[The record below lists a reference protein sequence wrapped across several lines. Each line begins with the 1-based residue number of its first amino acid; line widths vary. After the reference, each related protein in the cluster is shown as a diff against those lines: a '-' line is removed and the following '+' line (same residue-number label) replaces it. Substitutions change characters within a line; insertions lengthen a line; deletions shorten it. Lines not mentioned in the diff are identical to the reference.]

1 MLMICNVDFVGF
13 VGISFS
19 VDLVMT
25 CEDDNSSDG
34 VFLKEV
40 SCLLSVLR
48 RVECGCFVYCL
59 LSLLV
64 VRCAFCDVRCV
75 L

>member
-13 VGISFS
+13 VGISFC
-19 VDLVMT
+19 VDLLVT
-25 CEDDNSSDG
+25 CEDDNSSSDG

-48 RVECGCFVYCL
+48 RVECGCFVYC
-59 LSLLV
+59 
-64 VRCAFCDVRCV
+64 
-75 L
+75 

>member
-25 CEDDNSSDG
+25 CEDDNSDDIFSQRS
-34 VFLKEV
+34 FIP
-40 SCLLSVLR
+40 SFLR